1 MSFLTASDGIAIA
14 VEDHDLRAP
23 RARIV
28 IVHGYAEHRGRYAYL
43 VSRLAPHGFECH
55 LFDLRGHGHSG
66 GIPAHVARFEQY
78 LDDLQRVV
86 LRTRSRMDVPTP
98 LFLIGHSLGG
108 LIALDLCRANENSC
122 DGLVVSSPFLRPG
135 FRIPMV
141 KKVLAWGAS
150 RIAPTL
156 PFDNKL
162 NPEWLS
168 TDHKVAE
175 AYASDP
181 LVKRTTTP
189 RWFTEV
195 RKSQRAL
202 RDHATEIRLPLL
214 MLLGAEDHVADPHVA
229 EEVFAAVSSADKT
242 LEVYPGLRHE
252 IFNEVERDMV
262 INDVIGWLRS
272 HAITPPS

>member
-1 MSFLTASDGIAIA
+1 VTFLTASDGIAIA

-23 RARIV
+23 RSRIV
-28 IVHGYAEHRGRYAYL
+28 IVHGYAEHRGRYADL
-43 VSRLAPHGFECH
+43 VSRLAPQGFECH

-86 LRTRSRMDVPTP
+86 ARTRSRMDLPTP

-108 LIALDLCRANENSC
+108 LIALEFCRANENSC
-122 DGLVVSSPFLRPG
+122 DGLVVSSPFLRPA
-135 FRIPMV
+135 FHIPMV
-141 KKVLAWGAS
+141 KKILAWGAS

-156 PFDNKL
+156 PFDNTL
-162 NPEWLS
+162 NPKWLS
-168 TDHKVAE
+168 TDQKVAE

-195 RKSQRAL
+195 RSAQQAL
-202 RDHATEIRLPLL
+202 RDHAAEIRLPLL
-214 MLLGAEDHVADPHVA
+214 MLLAADDRIADHHAAEV
-229 EEVFAAVSSADKT
+229 VFAAIGSADKT

-252 IFNEVERDMV
+252 IFNEVERAMV
-262 INDVIGWLRS
+262 INDVISW
-272 HAITPPS
+272 ITPRT